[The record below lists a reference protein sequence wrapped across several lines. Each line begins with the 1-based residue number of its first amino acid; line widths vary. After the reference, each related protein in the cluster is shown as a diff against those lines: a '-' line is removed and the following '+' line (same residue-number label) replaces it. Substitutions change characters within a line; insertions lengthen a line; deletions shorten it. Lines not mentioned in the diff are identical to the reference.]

1 MDSERNA
8 DPSILGSESEC
19 DRDLRDV
26 LRHLVVVEGDR
37 GKASLSAVAE
47 AAGRNDRLVPE
58 LLAAL
63 EDDAT
68 AVRVGAAWTLCA
80 LADDQ
85 PAAVEY
91 LATRLTD
98 RVDDGPFEVGQVF
111 SYLRGR
117 YPGRVADAVD
127 VAVEE
132 PARERVCGQWGEPT
146 VRPGAWLRET
156 EDRPEFGLDLLDVAV
171 EQRLD
176 ALVVCD
182 DA

>member
-132 PARERVCGQWGEPT
+132 PAASGSADSGGSRQFDRERGYAKPKT
-146 VRPGAWLRET
+146 VRSSASISST
-156 EDRPEFGLDLLDVAV
+156 
-171 EQRLD
+171 
-176 ALVVCD
+176 
-182 DA
+182 

>member
-37 GKASLSAVAE
+37 GEASLSAVAE

-58 LLAAL
+58 LLVAL

-132 PARERVCGQWGEPT
+132 PAASGSADSGGSRQFDRERGYAKPKT
-146 VRPGAWLRET
+146 VRSSASISST
-156 EDRPEFGLDLLDVAV
+156 
-171 EQRLD
+171 
-176 ALVVCD
+176 
-182 DA
+182 